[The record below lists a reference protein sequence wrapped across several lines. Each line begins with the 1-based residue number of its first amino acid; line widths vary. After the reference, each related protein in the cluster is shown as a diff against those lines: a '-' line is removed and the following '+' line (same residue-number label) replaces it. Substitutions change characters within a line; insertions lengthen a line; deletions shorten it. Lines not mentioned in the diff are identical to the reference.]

1 MDGRRTILRTL
12 VVLLVL
18 ATVVCTSW
26 NQKGLFGFR
35 TYSANGV
42 QHIAASTSPLAL
54 VLFIVG
60 VLCFCAVMRKEV
72 RVTESQVAS
81 LWRRYV
87 ALLIDWWFCIFTLA
101 TLSATVPLI
110 LEARRTGTFLWSFD
124 RKYAVSSDWAGEAL
138 FFFTFVGIAAYFVL
152 PLANRRQTLGC
163 WVLRI
168 ATVNLDG
175 SVVRVPLRI
184 AFQRAYS
191 EFTELF
197 SPFSLW
203 RILSGKAPQEGT
215 KHDRYGGFIVVHY

>member
-1 MDGRRTILRTL
+1 M
-12 VVLLVL
+12 
-18 ATVVCTSW
+18 
-26 NQKGLFGFR
+26 
-35 TYSANGV
+35 YSANGV
-42 QHIAASTSPLAL
+42 QHIAAGTTPLAL

-60 VLCFCAVMRKEV
+60 MLCFCALMRKEV
-72 RVTESQVAS
+72 RVNESQVAP
-81 LWRRYV
+81 LWRRYI

-124 RKYAVSSDWAGEAL
+124 REYWVSSDWAGVAL
-138 FFFTFVGIAAYFVL
+138 FFFAFAGIAAYFVL

-203 RILSGKAPQEGT
+203 RILTGKAPQEGT
-215 KHDRYGGFIVVHY
+215 KHDRYGGFIVVRY